1 MTVNGFEARRDRLL
15 ALVTGLAGAALLALI
30 LLRGG
35 LRDPG
40 LNSHGA
46 LADAFLHGR
55 LWIETCPEIDCAL
68 FQGRTYV
75 IFPPLPAVLAM
86 PFVAVFGFPGFKGF
100 VFLGLALSALSLLVW
115 RAILRGLGM
124 APSDTLWLLAALAF
138 ASPLYQVTL
147 RADGVWFYAQ
157 AVGFLMV
164 SLSLWA
170 AICRA
175 SLPLAG
181 LFIGLAF
188 LCRQMAIFYPLFLLF
203 LCLRRERPFRGG
215 LTGLVKPVIL
225 AAIPVAAALAVYF
238 AYNIVRFGSPT
249 ETGYAFINN
258 PDQATFIWRRISE
271 TGLFSRDY
279 MLFNTLYLFLQGFH
293 FEFGGPQLT
302 ALTGFDRAGTALLVT
317 SPWVLLAFYA
327 KVDRVFLAGAAVIA
341 IIAGITLFYHSNG
354 AEQIATQ
361 RYALD
366 WLPILIVLMARPH
379 SRSGDE
385 QGSKTG
391 RPAAFAALPLLVTWG
406 VTANLAVLAVLS
418 VYKV

>member
-1 MTVNGFEARRDRLL
+1 MVGIRIEALRDRVL
-15 ALVTGLAGAALLALI
+15 AGLAALAGAALLGFL

-35 LRDPG
+35 LRDAG

-55 LWIETCPEIDCAL
+55 LFVESCPEIDCAL

-75 IFPPLPAVLAM
+75 IFPPLPALVAM
-86 PFVAVFGFPGFKGF
+86 PFVALFGFPGFKGF
-100 VFLGLALSALSLLVW
+100 VFLGLALSALSLLAW
-115 RAILRGLGM
+115 RAIFRALGVERTD
-124 APSDTLWLLAALAF
+124 ALWLLAAIAF

-147 RADGVWFYAQ
+147 RSDGVWFYAQ
-157 AVGFLMV
+157 TVGFLMV
-164 SLSLWA
+164 TLSLWA
-170 AICRA
+170 AICRG

-181 LFIGLAF
+181 LFVGLAF

-203 LCLRRERPFRGG
+203 LCLPRERPLLESLRGA
-215 LTGLVKPVIL
+215 VRPVLL
-225 AAIPVAAALAVYF
+225 AGIPVAAALAVYF
-238 AYNIVRFGSPT
+238 AYNYVRFGSPT
-249 ETGYAFINN
+249 ETGYAFIHN
-258 PDQATFIWRRISE
+258 PDQTTFIWRRISE
-271 TGLFSRDY
+271 TGLFSREY
-279 MLFNTLYLFLQGFH
+279 LLFNALYLFLQGIH
-293 FEFGGPQLT
+293 FEFGGPRLT
-302 ALTGFDRAGTALLVT
+302 TLTGFDKAGTALLVA

-327 KVDRVFLAGAAVIA
+327 QLDRVLAAGAVVVA

-366 WLPILIVLMARPH
+366 WLPILLVLMVRGA
-379 SRSGDE
+379 
-385 QGSKTG
+385 

-406 VTANLAVLAVLS
+406 VLVNLAVVVLLT